1 MKKKIKND
9 ETKNRCQEGWRLFF
23 VVGDLYEF
31 NTKQDPENRIWK
43 KHAAAVEENRSH
55 VVDCSICNPGQ
66 KEMQIGFE
74 ELVVEDG
81 TGAC

>member
-9 ETKNRCQEGWRLFF
+9 ETMNRCQEGWRLFF

-31 NTKQDPENRIWK
+31 NMEQDPENRIWE
-43 KHAAAVEENRSH
+43 KHAAAVEEHRLH
-55 VVDCSICNPGQ
+55 VFDCSICSPGQ

-74 ELVVEDG
+74 ELVIEDG
-81 TGAC
+81 AGIN